1 MGYINF
7 ATNEESES
15 EIKRGFETGLIN
27 KNRVSRQKVRPRF
40 LYNNRQEFRSVLTS
54 IKEEL
59 AYADAFW
66 FSVAFVTKSGL
77 AMLKQ
82 EFQNCF
88 DRGAKGRILIS
99 SYLNFNTPETLEE
112 LLKLQG
118 VEVRIYDGQLHSKGY
133 CFTYDKYKNLI
144 VGSSN
149 LTGNA
154 LKENQEWNLHIS
166 SLADGEVL
174 RDVEVQFEN
183 LWDKAAILTP
193 QWIESYKLNYIGQQR
208 VLKQSVVTP
217 METVTLVP
225 NSMQQEAMR
234 SLYNLRERGAKRS
247 LLISATGT
255 GKTYLSA
262 FDVRAMNP
270 KRLLFIAHREQLLEQ
285 ALQSY
290 HRVLGDVK
298 SLGILS
304 GNYRLDDVKG
314 KDYIFATVQ
323 MISKE
328 DNLHSFNNDDFD
340 YIIIDEAHRAGAES
354 YRHIL
359 EYFSSA
365 FVLGMTATPERSDDK
380 DIYALFDHNIAY
392 EIRLQQALEANLL
405 CPFHYYGISDII
417 VENEDDMPIKEI
429 EFSQLVTSERI
440 RHIIDM
446 AEYYGYSGSRLRGL
460 VFCSSVE
467 EAEVLS
473 GAFNDRGYRTVALSG
488 KDSQE
493 SRNDAVKRLE
503 QEGEEGRLDYIF
515 TRDIFNEGV
524 DIPSVNQVIMLRPT
538 QSAIVFVQQLG
549 RGLRKMERDA
559 SNIKE
564 QKEFLIVIDFIG
576 NYSNNYLVPIALSGD
591 RTYNKDNLR
600 RFVAAGEN
608 LVPGISTINFSR
620 IAKKRIYKSIDTT
633 SLNDAKLLRSAF
645 DELAKKIGR
654 LPNLVDFQQFGS
666 IDGSKY
672 LEKYASYYHC
682 LKAYLK
688 KKYTVTL
695 TPSQE
700 LMLQFIS
707 KNLSNGK
714 RDTELRIL
722 QGLLDYDTYT
732 ADLDKNE
739 HNELLLQN
747 VERVLTN
754 QFSKTKT
761 EQRKNADI
769 VFIKRQDCV
778 FTRTEQFE
786 RALNDE
792 NFKALVA
799 DAVEFGLSQYEA
811 KYANPYGGTDLV
823 IGEKYA
829 YGEICRLLRWDKN
842 VNAQSIG
849 GYLYNEA
856 TKTLPV
862 FINYHKSE
870 DIQDT
875 IKYEDRF
882 LNDEYLVAVSKAGR
896 TEKSVD
902 YKRLVDAK
910 KLGITCYLFVRRDKS
925 DANQSK
931 EFYFLGEMIPTG
943 EFEPGLVGGKK
954 MFATHYKL
962 VQPVRSDLYDYI
974 TMGSLYHGEKEKK

>member
-1 MGYINF
+1 
-7 ATNEESES
+7 
-15 EIKRGFETGLIN
+15 
-27 KNRVSRQKVRPRF
+27 
-40 LYNNRQEFRSVLTS
+40 
-54 IKEEL
+54 
-59 AYADAFW
+59 
-66 FSVAFVTKSGL
+66 
-77 AMLKQ
+77 
-82 EFQNCF
+82 
-88 DRGAKGRILIS
+88 
-99 SYLNFNTPETLEE
+99 
-112 LLKLQG
+112 
-118 VEVRIYDGQLHSKGY
+118 
-133 CFTYDKYKNLI
+133 
-144 VGSSN
+144 
-149 LTGNA
+149 
-154 LKENQEWNLHIS
+154 
-166 SLADGEVL
+166 
-174 RDVEVQFEN
+174 
-183 LWDKAAILTP
+183 
-193 QWIESYKLNYIGQQR
+193 
-208 VLKQSVVTP
+208 
-217 METVTLVP
+217 
-225 NSMQQEAMR
+225 
-234 SLYNLRERGAKRS
+234 
-247 LLISATGT
+247 
-255 GKTYLSA
+255 
-262 FDVRAMNP
+262 
-270 KRLLFIAHREQLLEQ
+270 
-285 ALQSY
+285 
-290 HRVLGDVK
+290 
-298 SLGILS
+298 
-304 GNYRLDDVKG
+304 
-314 KDYIFATVQ
+314 
-323 MISKE
+323 
-328 DNLHSFNNDDFD
+328 
-340 YIIIDEAHRAGAES
+340 
-354 YRHIL
+354 
-359 EYFSSA
+359 
-365 FVLGMTATPERSDDK
+365 
-380 DIYALFDHNIAY
+380 
-392 EIRLQQALEANLL
+392 
-405 CPFHYYGISDII
+405 
-417 VENEDDMPIKEI
+417 
-429 EFSQLVTSERI
+429 
-440 RHIIDM
+440 
-446 AEYYGYSGSRLRGL
+446 
-460 VFCSSVE
+460 
-467 EAEVLS
+467 
-473 GAFNDRGYRTVALSG
+473 
-488 KDSQE
+488 
-493 SRNDAVKRLE
+493 
-503 QEGEEGRLDYIF
+503 
-515 TRDIFNEGV
+515 
-524 DIPSVNQVIMLRPT
+524 MLRPT
-538 QSAIVFVQQLG
+538 QSAIVFVQQLD